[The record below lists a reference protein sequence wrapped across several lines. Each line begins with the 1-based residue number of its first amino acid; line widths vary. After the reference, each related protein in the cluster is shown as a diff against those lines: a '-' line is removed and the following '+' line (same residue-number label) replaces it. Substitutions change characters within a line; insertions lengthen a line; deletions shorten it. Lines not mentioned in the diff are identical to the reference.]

1 MMVIV
6 VKYII
11 NTNFILIQ
19 KEYKFIVCE
28 KKYYT
33 SITILKKE
41 PFSYFSKMVLLS
53 LFNLIIFYF
62 TRFNNT
68 IDSQ

>member
-41 PFSYFSKMVLLS
+41 PFAYFSKMVLLS

>member
-28 KKYYT
+28 KKYYIYE
-33 SITILKKE
+33 SQISDEIKSLKITII
-41 PFSYFSKMVLLS
+41 YFNWGVEAIWL
-53 LFNLIIFYF
+53 
-62 TRFNNT
+62 T
-68 IDSQ
+68 

>member
-41 PFSYFSKMVLLS
+41 PFS
-53 LFNLIIFYF
+53 
-62 TRFNNT
+62 
-68 IDSQ
+68 